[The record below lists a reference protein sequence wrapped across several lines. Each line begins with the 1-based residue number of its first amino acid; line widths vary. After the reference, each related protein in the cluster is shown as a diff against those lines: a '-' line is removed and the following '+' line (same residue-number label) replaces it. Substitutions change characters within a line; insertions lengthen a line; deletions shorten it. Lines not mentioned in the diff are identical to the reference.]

1 MSRSNID
8 DKNLSVETVM
18 TPLPL
23 DTANASDSALDL
35 AKKMK
40 EKGRGSVVVT
50 EYSTATSGS
59 EASNVPVGISAERYS
74 EKSRRGIQKS

>member
-1 MSRSNID
+1 MWLSLTLNYMSRSNID
-8 DKNLSVETVM
+8 DKNLSVELVM

-40 EKGRGSVVVT
+40 RKVEDLLW
-50 EYSTATSGS
+50 
-59 EASNVPVGISAERYS
+59 
-74 EKSRRGIQKS
+74 